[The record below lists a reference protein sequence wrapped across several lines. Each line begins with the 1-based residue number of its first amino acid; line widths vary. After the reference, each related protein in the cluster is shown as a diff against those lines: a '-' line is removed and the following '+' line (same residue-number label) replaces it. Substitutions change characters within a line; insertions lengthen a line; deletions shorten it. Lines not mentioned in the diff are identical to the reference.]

1 MILIIISTLLPL
13 FAGII
18 IYRMFQQDLAH
29 TKSVRKLK
37 RGAGEALIQRH
48 RQALIIHFI
57 AFVIFA
63 VVNIIFFGFSS
74 IFFIVIWLLV
84 FMGHTQAL
92 SRLSKQMIN
101 TLELNQAIDA
111 RLADAPLEDDEDN
124 LDYEPIEQATK
135 RKG

>member
-92 SRLSKQMIN
+92 SRFSKQMIN

>member
-124 LDYEPIEQATK
+124 VDYEPIEQATK

>member
-63 VVNIIFFGFSS
+63 AVNIIFFGFSS

-92 SRLSKQMIN
+92 SRFSKQMIN

-124 LDYEPIEQATK
+124 LDYEPIDQATK

>member
-92 SRLSKQMIN
+92 SRFSKQMIN

-124 LDYEPIEQATK
+124 SSIPFV
-135 RKG
+135 

>member
-18 IYRMFQQDLAH
+18 VYRMFQQDLAH

-92 SRLSKQMIN
+92 SRFSKQMIN